1 MIRTCLIAAVA
12 SLATAVQGQGA
23 GPADSLGSPLA
34 GLAMARDGIAKHE
47 GSWDRSGGNADMRR
61 VDPGQTITLLDYRGA
76 GIVRR
81 FWVTIAPRAEKT
93 IHRQAILRMYWDD
106 SPTPCVEAPIGDFFG
121 VGFGEQKDFISLP
134 LNQTSGGYNCY
145 WPMPF
150 HRSARWTLTNLSSR
164 RIDAFY
170 YNIDFTALKSLPREM
185 RHFHAQWRR
194 ENPTTPGRNY
204 TILEAAGPGHFVG
217 AALFMQ
223 NRRGRGLGFLEGDEM
238 IHFDGEEKPSF
249 IGTGTEDYFS
259 SGWYFDRGV
268 YSAPYHGVP
277 ILDGAQ
283 GRVSAYRWHVEDAIP
298 FRRSIRVT
306 IEHGHANDHEADYSS
321 IAFYYSG
328 EPHQPHP
335 ALPQDPA
342 ALLPFVPAPPMRI
355 QGAIEGEDLI
365 QGARATAGTVSA
377 QTLEAYEGRWSGDA
391 QLWWQPAEP
400 GARLTLSFPAPAAG
414 DYEVTA
420 YMTKAPDY
428 GRVAI
433 ALLEGDV
440 AAFDAS
446 REIDLYGPRVAPTG
460 PIPLG
465 RMRLRQGANT
475 LAIKVTGKNDRSTGY
490 LVGLDALVLK
500 LVE

>member
-185 RHFHAQWRR
+185 R
-194 ENPTTPGRNY
+194 P
-204 TILEAAGPGHFVG
+204 
-217 AALFMQ
+217 
-223 NRRGRGLGFLEGDEM
+223 
-238 IHFDGEEKPSF
+238 
-249 IGTGTEDYFS
+249 
-259 SGWYFDRGV
+259 
-268 YSAPYHGVP
+268 PYV
-277 ILDGAQ
+277 
-283 GRVSAYRWHVEDAIP
+283 
-298 FRRSIRVT
+298 
-306 IEHGHANDHEADYSS
+306 
-321 IAFYYSG
+321 
-328 EPHQPHP
+328 
-335 ALPQDPA
+335 
-342 ALLPFVPAPPMRI
+342 
-355 QGAIEGEDLI
+355 
-365 QGARATAGTVSA
+365 
-377 QTLEAYEGRWSGDA
+377 
-391 QLWWQPAEP
+391 
-400 GARLTLSFPAPAAG
+400 
-414 DYEVTA
+414 
-420 YMTKAPDY
+420 
-428 GRVAI
+428 
-433 ALLEGDV
+433 
-440 AAFDAS
+440 
-446 REIDLYGPRVAPTG
+446 
-460 PIPLG
+460 
-465 RMRLRQGANT
+465 
-475 LAIKVTGKNDRSTGY
+475 
-490 LVGLDALVLK
+490 
-500 LVE
+500 